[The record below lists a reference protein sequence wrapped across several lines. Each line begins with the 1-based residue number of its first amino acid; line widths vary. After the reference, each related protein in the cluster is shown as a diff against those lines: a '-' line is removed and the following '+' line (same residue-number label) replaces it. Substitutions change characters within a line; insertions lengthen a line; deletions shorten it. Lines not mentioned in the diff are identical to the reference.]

1 MEFRFE
7 NRYRSFC
14 DSLNALSEAPDRD
27 RNDSFVLSGAGAKF
41 CITFELSWKLIKDI
55 LIEYYGVNDFT
66 TGSPRETL
74 RTAFRIGLISD
85 DKWMEMM
92 KLRNLLAHDYDLSVV
107 TAAFDMIC
115 REYLLLFVDLKK
127 KAESLLKDED

>member
-1 MEFRFE
+1 MSR
-7 NRYRSFC
+7 C
-14 DSLNALSEAPDRD
+14 
-27 RNDSFVLSGAGAKF
+27 RN
-41 CITFELSWKLIKDI
+41 EKLIKDI

-66 TGSPRETL
+66 AGSPRETL

-107 TAAFDMIC
+107 TAAFDIIC
-115 REYLLLFVDLKK
+115 GQFLSLFNDLK
-127 KAESLLKDED
+127 ERVELLLKDED